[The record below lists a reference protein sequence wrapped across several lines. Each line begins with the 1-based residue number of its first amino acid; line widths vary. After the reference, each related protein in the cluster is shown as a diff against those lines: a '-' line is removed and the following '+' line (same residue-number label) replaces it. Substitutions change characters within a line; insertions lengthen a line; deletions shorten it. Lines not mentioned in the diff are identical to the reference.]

1 MKIGGFRG
9 ETFIDNLLR
18 NQIERRKEKMEKN
31 DCEASEFC
39 PKWIDMDFP
48 NQEEFINSMEVIKFY
63 LMNSPCEKV
72 STRGVDISDWGKPN
86 IVLWNRLKAEIGL
99 NNGENY
105 EAVSKKADLKK
116 MFKEHGLEEGFINK
130 KEDTVVVLD
139 NTSVFDSVFRHIR
152 NSIAHGRWQMKGDI
166 YYFEDGKEESVNN
179 VRCFSV
185 TARIVLSKSSLLK
198 WRDIIVNGPSEEERS
213 KINLEE
219 TLDALLDKLYLE
231 FKGKKFGR
239 KDALVLLR
247 ISNEMWK
254 KLYKKGRECKR
265 MEFLKPKWEIKG

>member
-31 DCEASEFC
+31 DCEVSEFC

-116 MFKEHGLEEGFINK
+116 MFKENGLEEGFINK
-130 KEDTVVVLD
+130 K
-139 NTSVFDSVFRHIR
+139 
-152 NSIAHGRWQMKGDI
+152 
-166 YYFEDGKEESVNN
+166 
-179 VRCFSV
+179 
-185 TARIVLSKSSLLK
+185 
-198 WRDIIVNGPSEEERS
+198 
-213 KINLEE
+213 KIL
-219 TLDALLDKLYLE
+219 
-231 FKGKKFGR
+231 
-239 KDALVLLR
+239 
-247 ISNEMWK
+247 
-254 KLYKKGRECKR
+254 
-265 MEFLKPKWEIKG
+265 